1 MMTLESLKL
10 HVETYISTVDAEFAS
25 KWSTVVAWAEGKQ
38 AELDQDAA
46 AVALLQS
53 HGYTVTKT

>member
-10 HVETYISTVDAEFAS
+10 HVESYINTMDAEFAA
-25 KWSTVVAWAEGKQ
+25 KWAAVVAWAEGKQ
-38 AELDQDAA
+38 SELDRDAE

-53 HGYTVTKT
+53 HGYTDTKP